1 MSTKAAKVKHR
12 VTFAPETKTQTE
24 QLDCLVR
31 AIEFKGPGIDELSNM
46 IQNIHIDDE
55 TGSKFKRRKSF
66 DSNAIIEKLRNV
78 LDGIL
83 DSELA
88 DTYIRNDNIV
98 GDKETCSPAINPIKE
113 NNEKENK
120 NRTPDSGV
128 GDMGL
133 DLEKVDKNEVTPQAR
148 KRASKL
154 INKLDNCITELQ
166 KVTSTIE
173 EETPSQIQALSN
185 DNINISAQEAIP
197 PRKKS
202 LSRQSFIPLKN
213 VQPIPIKNGQ
223 TVQIKN
229 AQNVPIKNGQQVQI
243 KNVRVYRHSVPHKS
257 PSREVLP
264 SNGKLYRHNSDDSN
278 IYKKMYMN
286 NQPNINSSGSGYSS
300 DPVVAVSP
308 RIYSPEPNNS
318 YLYVQRMNNYNLNN
332 NGVNRIDLIRK
343 GIYNIP
349 NQPTVM
355 EANYSGYLLSSIF
368 NVVTDECSILYYG
381 ILTGS
386 NLYFYNSTDNDEPM
400 FGRIIIDQNTQ
411 VARLLDDNRGFF
423 IEIDGIYVTP
433 DEQGI
438 NSKVRIMFKNKR
450 ERDIWYKVIKTTVND
465 WKIKASYAK
474 KGVNSPNVK
483 RRLSFLSS
491 VQLQPYPVNTMST
504 PKRSSS
510 INKDEH
516 VKPLY
521 KKPAE
526 LSEPAIFTPGSV
538 DTMTNPNDLNI
549 TNLNDVNV
557 FSPSSLASTVTGEE
571 NFGNVFPG
579 QSILNAIHA
588 FEAYNRKCNNINFKR

>member
-1 MSTKAAKVKHR
+1 
-12 VTFAPETKTQTE
+12 
-24 QLDCLVR
+24 
-31 AIEFKGPGIDELSNM
+31 
-46 IQNIHIDDE
+46 
-55 TGSKFKRRKSF
+55 
-66 DSNAIIEKLRNV
+66 
-78 LDGIL
+78 
-83 DSELA
+83 
-88 DTYIRNDNIV
+88 
-98 GDKETCSPAINPIKE
+98 
-113 NNEKENK
+113 
-120 NRTPDSGV
+120 
-128 GDMGL
+128 
-133 DLEKVDKNEVTPQAR
+133 
-148 KRASKL
+148 
-154 INKLDNCITELQ
+154 
-166 KVTSTIE
+166 
-173 EETPSQIQALSN
+173 
-185 DNINISAQEAIP
+185 
-197 PRKKS
+197 

-264 SNGKLYRHNSDDSN
+264 SNCKLYRHNSDDSN